1 MRLYAS
7 QAERRLTDLHPHLS
21 IHSVMSEERAP
32 GLGAQ
37 FGRTRA
43 AFVSLFQAHVDLLK
57 AEISEIASQLKLIS
71 AQAGCAL
78 VILMMTG
85 TLLYVGGF
93 LFLGEWL
100 FGSIGWGLAQGLLF
114 GLAMAVILGLA
125 IVGATRRAAI
135 GSLFLAVLATIGL
148 AWLCGSNLA
157 YNAASD
163 IATRMA
169 FPFDST
175 VSVALL
181 AGAVI
186 GAILFALMMGRLA
199 GRTGFIGGLFIGALI
214 GMPIGWLIAASP
226 WAWPPAVG
234 FAITLGLILWPILD
248 VVLALPGLDPAER
261 FAKLYPRESI
271 EAAKESRAWLE
282 EQWQTRRQK
291 LGGR

>member
-1 MRLYAS
+1 
-7 QAERRLTDLHPHLS
+7 
-21 IHSVMSEERAP
+21 MSDERAP

-43 AFVSLFQAHVDLLK
+43 AFVGLFQSHVDLFK
-57 AEISEIASQLKLIS
+57 AELSEIVSQLKLIS

-78 VILMMTG
+78 AILLMTG

-100 FGSIGWGLAQGLLF
+100 FGSIGWGLAHGVLF
-114 GLAMAVILGLA
+114 GVAMAVVLGMA
-125 IVGATRRAAI
+125 IIGATRRVAF
-135 GSLFLAVLATIGL
+135 GSLFLAVLVTIGVAL
-148 AWLCGSNLA
+148 LCGSNVA

-163 IATRMA
+163 IATQVA

-175 VSVALL
+175 ASVALL

-186 GAILFALMMGRLA
+186 GAILFALMLARLA
-199 GRTGFIGGLFIGALI
+199 GRAGFIGGLLIGAVV
-214 GMPIGWLIAASP
+214 GMVIGWLIAASP
-226 WAWPPAVG
+226 WTWPPAIG
-234 FAITLGLILWPILD
+234 FAITLGLISWPIFD
-248 VVLALPGLDPAER
+248 VVLALPGLDPAAR
-261 FAKLYPRESI
+261 FEKLYPRESI
-271 EAAKESRAWLE
+271 EAAKETRAWLE

>member
-1 MRLYAS
+1 
-7 QAERRLTDLHPHLS
+7 
-21 IHSVMSEERAP
+21 MSKERAP

-37 FGRTRA
+37 FGHTRA
-43 AFVSLFQAHVDLLK
+43 AFVGLFRAHVDLLK
-57 AEISEIASQLKLIS
+57 AEISEILSQLKLIT

-78 VILMMTG
+78 VILLMTG

-100 FGSIGWGLAQGLLF
+100 FGSIGWGLAHGVLF
-114 GLAMAVILGLA
+114 GVAMAVILGLA
-125 IVGATRRAAI
+125 IMGATRRAAF
-135 GSLFLAVLATIGL
+135 GSLFLAVLATVGL
-148 AWLCGSNLA
+148 ALLCGSNVA

-175 VSVALL
+175 VAVALL

-186 GAILFALMMGRLA
+186 GAIVFALMLARLA
-199 GRTGFIGGLFIGALI
+199 GRGGFIGGLVLGAIVGL
-214 GMPIGWLIAASP
+214 PIGWLIAASP
-226 WAWPPAVG
+226 WTWPPAIG
-234 FAITLGLILWPILD
+234 FAITLGLILWPIFD

-261 FAKLYPRESI
+261 FAKLAPRQSI
-271 EAAKESRAWLE
+271 EAAQETRAWLE

>member
-1 MRLYAS
+1 
-7 QAERRLTDLHPHLS
+7 
-21 IHSVMSEERAP
+21 MSEERAP

-37 FGRTRA
+37 IGRTRA
-43 AFVSLFQAHVDLLK
+43 AFAGLFRAHVDLLK
-57 AEISEIASQLKLIS
+57 AEISEIASQLKLIT

-78 VILMMTG
+78 VVLMMTG

-100 FGSIGWGLAQGLLF
+100 FGSIGWGLAHGVLL
-114 GLAMAVILGLA
+114 GVALAVVLGLA
-125 IVGATRRAAI
+125 IIGATRGAAF
-135 GSLFLAVLATIGL
+135 GSLLLAVVGTVGIAL
-148 AWLCGSNLA
+148 LCGSNVA
-157 YNAASD
+157 HNAARD
-163 IATRMA
+163 VATRLA
-169 FPFDST
+169 FPLDST

-186 GAILFALMMGRLA
+186 GAILFALMLGRLA
-199 GRTGFIGGLFIGALI
+199 GRVGFIGGLILGAIL

-226 WAWPPAVG
+226 WTWPPAIG
-234 FAITLGLILWPILD
+234 FAITLGLILWPIFD

-271 EAAKESRAWLE
+271 EAAKETRAWLE

>member
-1 MRLYAS
+1 
-7 QAERRLTDLHPHLS
+7 
-21 IHSVMSEERAP
+21 MSEQRAP

-43 AFVSLFQAHVDLLK
+43 AFVGLFQAHKDLLK
-57 AEISEIASQLKLIS
+57 AEISEIAGQIKLI
-71 AQAGCAL
+71 AGQAGCAL

-85 TLLYVGGF
+85 TLMYVGGI

-100 FGSIGWGLAQGLLF
+100 FGSIGWGLAHGVLF
-114 GLAMAVILGLA
+114 GVAMAVILAMA
-125 IVGATRRAAI
+125 IVGASRRAAL
-135 GSLFLAVLATIGL
+135 GSLFLALLATIGL
-148 AWLCGSNLA
+148 GLLCGSNVA
-157 YNAASD
+157 YDTASYV
-163 IATRMA
+163 ATRLA

-175 VSVALL
+175 VAVALL

-186 GAILFALMMGRLA
+186 GAILFALMMARLA
-199 GRTGFIGGLFIGALI
+199 GRGGFIGGLFLGAIL
-214 GMPIGWLIAASP
+214 GMPIGWLISAAP
-226 WAWPPAVG
+226 WTWPPAIG
-234 FAITLGLILWPILD
+234 FAVTLGLILWPIFD

-282 EQWQTRRQK
+282 EQWQTRRSK

>member
-1 MRLYAS
+1 
-7 QAERRLTDLHPHLS
+7 
-21 IHSVMSEERAP
+21 MSEERAP

-43 AFVSLFQAHVDLLK
+43 AFIGLFQAHRDLLK
-57 AEISEIASQLKLIS
+57 AEFSEIASQLKLIS

-78 VILMMTG
+78 ALLLMTG

-100 FGSIGWGLAQGLLF
+100 FGSIGWGLAHGVLF
-114 GLAMAVILGLA
+114 GVAMAVILGLA
-125 IVGATRRAAI
+125 IIGATRRAAL
-135 GSLFLAVLATIGL
+135 GSLFLAALAAIGIAL
-148 AWLCGSNLA
+148 LCGSNLA
-157 YNAASD
+157 YDAASD
-163 IATRMA
+163 TATRLA

-181 AGAVI
+181 AGALI
-186 GAILFALMMGRLA
+186 GAILFALMLARLA
-199 GRTGFIGGLFIGALI
+199 GRGGFIGGLFVGAVI
-214 GMPIGWLIAASP
+214 GMVVGWLIGASP
-226 WAWPPAVG
+226 WTWPPAVG

-248 VVLALPGLDPAER
+248 AVLALPGLDPAER
-261 FAKLYPRESI
+261 FAKLAPRQSI
-271 EAAKESRAWLE
+271 EAAKETRAWLE

>member
-1 MRLYAS
+1 
-7 QAERRLTDLHPHLS
+7 
-21 IHSVMSEERAP
+21 MSEERAP

-37 FGRTRA
+37 IGRTRA
-43 AFVSLFQAHVDLLK
+43 AFAGLFRAHIDLLK
-57 AEISEIASQLKLIS
+57 AEISEIASQLKLIT

-78 VILMMTG
+78 VVLMMTG

-100 FGSIGWGLAQGLLF
+100 FGSIGWGLAHGVLL
-114 GLAMAVILGLA
+114 GVALAVVLGLA
-125 IVGATRRAAI
+125 IIGATRGAAF
-135 GSLFLAVLATIGL
+135 GSLLLAVVGTVGIAL
-148 AWLCGSNLA
+148 LCGSNA
-157 YNAASD
+157 AHNAARD
-163 IATRMA
+163 VATRLA
-169 FPFDST
+169 FPLDST

-186 GAILFALMMGRLA
+186 GAILFALMLGRLA
-199 GRTGFIGGLFIGALI
+199 GRVGFIGGLILGAIL

-226 WAWPPAVG
+226 WTWPPAIG
-234 FAITLGLILWPILD
+234 FAITLGLILWPIFD

-271 EAAKESRAWLE
+271 EAAKETRAWLE

>member
-1 MRLYAS
+1 
-7 QAERRLTDLHPHLS
+7 
-21 IHSVMSEERAP
+21 MSEERAP

-43 AFVSLFQAHVDLLK
+43 AFAGLFRAHVDLLK
-57 AEISEIASQLKLIS
+57 AEISEIASQLKLIT

-78 VILMMTG
+78 VVLMMTG

-100 FGSIGWGLAQGLLF
+100 FGSMGWGLAHGVLL
-114 GLAMAVILGLA
+114 GVALAVVLGLA
-125 IVGATRRAAI
+125 IIGATRGAAF
-135 GSLFLAVLATIGL
+135 GSLLLAVLGTVGIAL
-148 AWLCGSNLA
+148 LCGSNVA
-157 YNAASD
+157 HNAARD
-163 IATRMA
+163 VATRLA
-169 FPFDST
+169 FPLDST

-186 GAILFALMMGRLA
+186 GAILFALMLGRLA
-199 GRTGFIGGLFIGALI
+199 GRVGFIGGLILGAIL

-226 WAWPPAVG
+226 WTWPPAIG
-234 FAITLGLILWPILD
+234 FAITLGLILWPIFD

-271 EAAKESRAWLE
+271 EAAKDTRAWLE

>member
-1 MRLYAS
+1 
-7 QAERRLTDLHPHLS
+7 
-21 IHSVMSEERAP
+21 MSEQRAP

-43 AFVSLFQAHVDLLK
+43 AFVGLFQAHKELLR
-57 AEISEIASQLKLIS
+57 AEFSEIVDQLKLIS

-78 VILMMTG
+78 VILLMSG

-100 FGSIGWGLAQGLLF
+100 FGSIGWGLAHGLLF
-114 GLAMAVILGLA
+114 GIAMAVILGMA
-125 IVGATRRAAI
+125 IIGATRRVAF
-135 GSLFLAVLATIGL
+135 GSLFLAVLVTIGVAL
-148 AWLCGSNLA
+148 LCGSNVA
-157 YNAASD
+157 YDAASD
-163 IATRMA
+163 VATRMA
-169 FPFDST
+169 FPLDST

-186 GAILFALMMGRLA
+186 GAILFALMLARLA
-199 GRTGFIGGLFIGALI
+199 GRGGFLGGLFIGALI
-214 GMPIGWLIAASP
+214 GLVVGWLIAASP
-226 WAWPPAVG
+226 WTWPPAIG
-234 FAITLGLILWPILD
+234 FAITLGLIAWPILD

-261 FAKLYPRESI
+261 FAKLYPRQSI
-271 EAAKESRAWLE
+271 EAAKETRAWLE

>member
-1 MRLYAS
+1 
-7 QAERRLTDLHPHLS
+7 
-21 IHSVMSEERAP
+21 MSEQRAP

-43 AFVSLFQAHVDLLK
+43 AFVGLFQAHVDLLK
-57 AEISEIASQLKLIS
+57 AEIAEILSQLKLIT

-93 LFLGEWL
+93 LFVGEWL
-100 FGSIGWGLAQGLLF
+100 FGSIGWGLAHGVLF
-114 GLAMAVILGLA
+114 GVAMAVILGMA
-125 IVGATRRAAI
+125 IIGATRGAAL
-135 GSLFLAVLATIGL
+135 GSLFLAVLVTVGL
-148 AWLCGSNLA
+148 ALLCGSNAA
-157 YNAASD
+157 YNAARD

-169 FPFDST
+169 FPLDST

-186 GAILFALMMGRLA
+186 GAIVFALMLARLA
-199 GRTGFIGGLFIGALI
+199 GRTGFIGGLVLGTIL
-214 GMPIGWLIAASP
+214 GMPIAWLIAAAP
-226 WAWPPAVG
+226 WTWPPAVG
-234 FAITLGLILWPILD
+234 FAIALGLILWPILY

-261 FAKLYPRESI
+261 FAKLAPRQSI
-271 EAAKESRAWLE
+271 EAAKETRAWLE